1 MGNTGIIARAL
12 AAACIAAGLL
22 GVSAPAAQAADDYPW
37 AWQGQCPI
45 VPQEPIEEPTPTPT
59 PTPSPTPPKPG
70 EKEAPVVEP
79 PPPPPPPPPVLDP
92 VSGHLYDPRGP
103 KPVCESRVWSING
116 SIGDSW
122 GFVLRNC
129 TSFVAWRLQERNR
142 MAGFANDFGGEH
154 WGNAENWDDVARRLG
169 YRVDGV
175 PAIGAVAQ
183 SDNGRVG
190 HVAWVS
196 AIGPGTVTIE
206 EYNHATPG
214 GYGSRA
220 VPVGDFRYLHLD
232 DVAPSPLIGSDR
244 PVVSVPDGL
253 GESWTARVD
262 DRGTLRLARPGRPAR
277 TVGPRGTFSSLVAP
291 ALVLDRRG
299 LPWVAATTRTGRVLA
314 GTLRGTG
321 TGVRLRDVGTSAVT
335 ASPALALSRTGR
347 PVLAATSS
355 AGTLVTRRFTE
366 AGRWSRAARV
376 GEPLSWATHTAPVL
390 GPDDAGRTVLVA
402 VTARGATFAQTL
414 ERGRLRRLPGDRAS
428 TTSTPALSLASDG
441 TTRLHQ
447 VTAAGRLR
455 VTRLVGRRWSRAET
469 IDGDWSPYAS
479 PAVGAV
485 GGRLHVAAVARSGA
499 LLVRAA
505 VPGEKSQLPGTI
517 RSSGD
522 ATRSPGLVT
531 RSNAGLFVVAD
542 RGRTAHA
549 RLLTRPTWA
558 VTGVTA
564 PTRAGFTP

>member
-1 MGNTGIIARAL
+1 MGNTSLAARAV
-12 AAACIAAGLL
+12 AAVCVASGLL
-22 GVSAPAAQAADDYPW
+22 TVGAPAAHASDDYPW

-45 VPQEPIEEPTPTPT
+45 EPQEPIEEPTPAPT
-59 PTPSPTPPKPG
+59 PTPPTPG
-70 EKEAPVVEP
+70 EPEPPVVE
-79 PPPPPPPPPVLDP
+79 PPPPPPPPVLDP

-103 KPVCESRVWSING
+103 APVCTSRVWSING

-142 MAGFANDFGGEH
+142 MAGFGNRFRGEH

-169 YRVDGV
+169 YRVDST

-183 SDNGRVG
+183 SDAGRVG

-214 GYGSRA
+214 GYGSRT
-220 VPVGDFRYLHLD
+220 VPVGEFRYLHLD
-232 DVAPSPLIGSDR
+232 DVAPSPLVGSDR
-244 PVVSVPDGL
+244 AVVSVPDGL

-262 DRGTLRLARPGRPAR
+262 DRGTLWLARPGRPAQA
-277 TVGPRGTFSSLVAP
+277 VGPRGAFSSVVAP
-291 ALVLDRRG
+291 ALTLDRRG
-299 LPWVAATTRTGRVLA
+299 LPWIAATTSTGRVLA
-314 GTLRGTG
+314 GTVRGPRL
-321 TGVRLRDVGTSAVT
+321 VLRDLGTSAPT
-335 ASPALALSRTGR
+335 ASPALALSRTRR
-347 PVLAATSS
+347 PVLATTSPT
-355 AGTLVTRRFTE
+355 GTLVTRRFTG
-366 AGRWSRAARV
+366 AGRWSRPARV
-376 GEPLSWATHTAPVL
+376 GKPESWATHVAPVL
-390 GPDDAGRTVLVA
+390 GADGAGRTLLVA
-402 VTARGATFAQTL
+402 VTAGGSTFAQTL
-414 ERGRLRRLPGDRAS
+414 ERRHLVRLGDGGAS
-428 TTSTPALSLASDG
+428 LTSTPALSLSVDG
-441 TTRLHQ
+441 TAHLHQ
-447 VTAAGRLR
+447 VTSGGELE
-455 VTRLVGRRWSRAET
+455 VSSLVGRRWSRPRT
-469 IDGDWSPYAS
+469 IEGDWSPYAS
-479 PAVGAV
+479 PAVGAIA
-485 GGRLHVAAVARSGA
+485 GRLHVAAVARDGA

-505 VPGEKSQLPGTI
+505 VPGERSQLPATI

-522 ATRSPGLVT
+522 PTRSPGLVT

-558 VTGVTA
+558 VTGLSS